1 MSTKVLQKLD
11 QLDHRLNVLLE
22 LLMLENH
29 TDLDRKLSPER
40 WSVYENMQHL
50 MAAEAA
56 SLRYLRK
63 KSQGLAQMKRAGLGA
78 AWRSFLVAAMLSS
91 PFKFKAPKGTD
102 AEVFEPVESFAQLS
116 GLWQKQRAELRE
128 FLAGLPEE
136 IFDKEAYRH
145 PRVGMITIG
154 GMLWFF
160 QVHFGR
166 HCGQIARTLKEVR
179 PLTAPAP

>member
-1 MSTKVLQKLD
+1 MTAKIQQ
-11 QLDHRLNVLLE
+11 QLDE
-22 LLMLENH
+22 LDHALDTLFEQLMQETHPN
-29 TDLDRKLSPER
+29 LDRKLSPER
-40 WSVYENMQHL
+40 WSVYEIMQHL
-50 MAAEAA
+50 MLSEGA

-63 KSQGLAQMKRAGLGA
+63 KSLGLAQMKKAGLRA

-102 AEVFEPVESFAQLS
+102 IEVFEPTESFAQLS
-116 GLWQKQRAELRE
+116 GRWQSQRSELRE
-128 FLAGLPEE
+128 FLGSLPQE

-160 QVHFGR
+160 QVHFDR
-166 HCGQIARTLKEVR
+166 HAGQMARTLKEVR
-179 PLTAPAP
+179 PLPEQ